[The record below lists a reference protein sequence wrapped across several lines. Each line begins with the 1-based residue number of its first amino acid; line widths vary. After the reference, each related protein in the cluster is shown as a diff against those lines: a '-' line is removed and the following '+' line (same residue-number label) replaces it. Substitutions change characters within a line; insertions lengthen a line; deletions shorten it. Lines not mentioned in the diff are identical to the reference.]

1 MEKHENLNEISELRK
16 PVNLNAIAVEQYKQ
30 FFVVRQILSRKLE
43 CQYIFLNAMNNV
55 DVSSINRSNLIQ

>member
-30 FFVVRQILSRKLE
+30 FFVVRQILSLNFE
-43 CQYIFLNAMNNV
+43 CFYFPK
-55 DVSSINRSNLIQ
+55 SNE